1 MLKYQFGLGRKV
13 TVIVLCALL
22 FFSVCFALFASITGY
37 RMLEKQAQAKADGI
51 AEFGKGILEHL
62 MVEGKTD
69 KLERVLKSAIV
80 SPQIN
85 DVMIL
90 DKDGIITVRSTNK
103 DIGMQFKLSNL
114 PDVSA
119 ISKESFFPAVEN
131 KNHYQYVVNPVFN
144 KPKCYSCHES
154 SEKILG
160 YYVVKASMDDLLKVA
175 EEHRSLNIIITLL
188 IVIGV
193 GITII
198 LALYYVVIKPVNRL
212 ERHMNKIG
220 DAVNGSKTYDDAQF
234 SLLRESKRNDEISD
248 LEKAFNKLINRL
260 NESKA
265 KLNEMHQNQLEQADR
280 MFTVGEMAASL
291 AHEIKNPI
299 SGVIGALQIF
309 DSETQSGDAK
319 KEIIGEM
326 MSLLQRVNNAV
337 NDLLSYAR
345 PKPPVFETIDVKSP
359 INKTL
364 SLITPLQPEKKI
376 NYNVVLGD
384 ESIVICADA
393 NQLQQV
399 LFNLMLNALQA
410 MSNEGTLNVF
420 VKKKEDSVEIEVIDN
435 GAGIKP
441 ETVPFLF
448 KPFFTTKH
456 KGTGL
461 GLAISKRIIEQH
473 SGRIEIT
480 SEIGK
485 GTKAKISLPLSIGS
499 AVPPRLIKQNGK

>member
-1 MLKYQFGLGRKV
+1 MLKYKFGLGRKV
-13 TVIVLCALL
+13 VIIVLGALL
-22 FFSVCFALFASITGY
+22 FFSVCFALFAQLTGY

-62 MVEGKTD
+62 MAESKPHIL
-69 KLERVLKSAIV
+69 KRVLKSAIV
-80 SPQIN
+80 SPQIS

-90 DKDGIITVRSTNK
+90 DKDGVIAVRSTNK
-103 DIGMQFKLSNL
+103 DIGKKFKLDNI

-144 KPKCYSCHES
+144 KPKCYSCHGR

-160 YYVVKASMDDLLKVA
+160 YYIVKASMDDLLKVA
-175 EEHRSLNIIITLL
+175 QEHRFINIILTFI
-188 IVIGV
+188 IVIVV
-193 GITII
+193 GATI
-198 LALYYVVIKPVNRL
+198 LLSLYYIVIKPINRL
-212 ERHMNKIG
+212 KQHMNKIG
-220 DAVNGSKTYDDAQF
+220 DAVNGSKTYDDMQF
-234 SLLRESKRNDEISD
+234 SLTAESKRNDEISD

-260 NESKA
+260 NESKVE
-265 KLNEMHQNQLEQADR
+265 LNEMHQKQLEQADR

-345 PKPPVFETIDVKSP
+345 PKSPVFETVDVKSL

-384 ESIVICADA
+384 ESLVISADS
-393 NQLQQV
+393 NQMQQV

-410 MSNEGTLNVF
+410 MANEGSLNVF
-420 VKKKEDSVEIEVIDN
+420 VTKKENSVEIEVIDN

-441 ETVPFLF
+441 ETLPFLF

-473 SGRIEIT
+473 SGSIEIT
-480 SEIGK
+480 SEVGK
-485 GTKAKISLPLSIGS
+485 GTKAKISLPLE
-499 AVPPRLIKQNGK
+499 QNGK

>member
-1 MLKYQFGLGRKV
+1 MLKYKFGLGRKV
-13 TVIVLCALL
+13 AVIVVSALL
-22 FFSVCFALFASITGY
+22 FFSVCFAFFAHVTGY
-37 RMLEKQAQAKADGI
+37 KMLEKQAQAKADGI

-62 MVEGKTD
+62 MVEGKPHILD
-69 KLERVLKSAIV
+69 RVLRSAII

-103 DIGMQFKLSNL
+103 DIGKKFKLANL
-114 PDVSA
+114 SDVSA
-119 ISKESFFPAVEN
+119 VSKESFFPVVEN

-144 KPKCYSCHES
+144 KPNCYSCHGS
-154 SEKILG
+154 SGKILG
-160 YYVVKASMDDLLKVA
+160 YYVVKASMDDLMKVA
-175 EEHRSLNIIITLL
+175 EEHRSLNIFFTLL
-188 IVIGV
+188 IVIGI

-198 LALYYVVIKPVNRL
+198 LALYYIVIKPVNRL
-212 ERHMNKIG
+212 EWHMNKIG
-220 DAVNGSKTYDDAQF
+220 EAVNHSKTYDDTQF
-234 SLLRESKRNDEISD
+234 SQLSESKRNDEISD

-265 KLNEMHQNQLEQADR
+265 KLSEMHQNQLEQADR

-309 DSETQSGDAK
+309 DSETQSGDAR

-345 PKPPVFETIDVKSP
+345 PKPPVFETVDVNSLV
-359 INKTL
+359 NKTL

-376 NYNVVLGD
+376 NYNVVLVD
-384 ESIVICADA
+384 ESLIISADS
-393 NQLQQV
+393 NQMQQV

-420 VKKKEDSVEIEVIDN
+420 VKKSERSFGKENSVEIEVIDN

-441 ETVPFLF
+441 ETLPFLF

-473 SGRIEIT
+473 SGSIEIT
-480 SEIGK
+480 SEAGR
-485 GTKAKISLPLSIGS
+485 GTKAKISLPLE
-499 AVPPRLIKQNGK
+499 QNGKKL

>member
-1 MLKYQFGLGRKV
+1 MLKYKFGLGKKV
-13 TVIVLCALL
+13 AVIVLGALL
-22 FFSVCFALFASITGY
+22 IFSVCFALLAHITGY
-37 RMLEKQAQAKADGI
+37 RMLEKQAQAKAGGI

-62 MVEGKTD
+62 MVEGKRD
-69 KLERVLKSAIV
+69 KLKVVLKSAIV

-90 DKDGIITVRSTNK
+90 DRNGIIAVRSTNK
-103 DIGMQFKLSNL
+103 DIGKKFKLYNL

-144 KPKCYSCHES
+144 KTKCYSCHGS
-154 SEKILG
+154 SDKILG

-175 EEHRSLNIIITLL
+175 QEHRSLNIILTLI

-193 GITII
+193 GVTIL
-198 LALYYVVIKPVNRL
+198 LALYYIVIKPVNRL
-212 ERHMNKIG
+212 KLHMNKIG
-220 DAVNGSKTYDDAQF
+220 NEVNVSKTYDDTQF

-248 LEKAFNKLINRL
+248 LEKAFNKLTNRL
-260 NESKA
+260 NESKT
-265 KLNEMHQNQLEQADR
+265 KLNEMQQNQLEQADR

-319 KEIIGEM
+319 KEIIEEM

-345 PKPPVFETIDVKSP
+345 PKPPVFETIDVKSL

-364 SLITPLQPEKKI
+364 SLITPLQLEKNI
-376 NYNVVLGD
+376 NYNVVLSD
-384 ESIVICADA
+384 ESLVICADR

-410 MSNEGTLNVF
+410 MSSEGTLNII
-420 VKKKEDSVEIEVIDN
+420 VKKRESIPESFRGKENSVEIEVIDN
-435 GAGIKP
+435 GQGIKP
-441 ETVPFLF
+441 ETLPFLF

-473 SGRIEIT
+473 NGSIEIT
-480 SEIGK
+480 SELGK
-485 GTKAKISLPLSIGS
+485 GTKAKISLPLE
-499 AVPPRLIKQNGK
+499 QNGK

>member
-1 MLKYQFGLGRKV
+1 MLKYKFGLGRKV
-13 TVIVLCALL
+13 AVIVVIALL
-22 FFSVCFALFASITGY
+22 FFSLCFAFFAHVTGY
-37 RMLEKQAQAKADGI
+37 KMLEKQAQAKADGI

-62 MVEGKTD
+62 MVEGKPEI
-69 KLERVLKSAIV
+69 LNRVLKSAII

-103 DIGMQFKLSNL
+103 DIGKKFKLANL

-119 ISKESFFPAVEN
+119 ISKESFFPVVEN
-131 KNHYQYVVNPVFN
+131 KNHFQYVVNPVFN
-144 KPKCYSCHES
+144 KPECYSCHES

-175 EEHRSLNIIITLL
+175 REHRFLNITLML
-188 IVIGV
+188 VIVFGV
-193 GITII
+193 GVTIL
-198 LALYYVVIKPVNRL
+198 LALHYIIIKPVNKL
-212 ERHMNKIG
+212 KQHMNKIR
-220 DAVNGSKTYDDAQF
+220 DAVNHSETFDDTQF
-234 SLLRESKRNDEISD
+234 SLLCESKRNDEISD

-260 NESKA
+260 NESKT

-299 SGVIGALQIF
+299 SGVIGALQVF

-326 MSLLQRVNNAV
+326 MSLLKRVNNAV

-345 PKPPVFETIDVKSP
+345 PKPPVFKNVDVKSL

-364 SLITPLQPEKKI
+364 SLITPLLQDKKI
-376 NYNVVLGD
+376 NYNVVLED
-384 ESIVICADA
+384 ESLIMSADS

-410 MSNEGTLNVF
+410 MGNEGTLNIF
-420 VKKKEDSVEIEVIDN
+420 VKKKENSVEIEVIDN

-441 ETVPFLF
+441 ETLPFLF

-473 SGRIEIT
+473 SGSIGIT
-480 SEIGK
+480 SEAGK
-485 GTKAKISLPLSIGS
+485 GTKAKISLPL
-499 AVPPRLIKQNGK
+499 KQNGK

>member
-1 MLKYQFGLGRKV
+1 MLKYKFGLGRKV
-13 TVIVLCALL
+13 AVIVVSALL
-22 FFSVCFALFASITGY
+22 FFSVCFVLFAHITGY
-37 RMLEKQAQAKADGI
+37 KMLERQAQAKADGI

-62 MVEGKTD
+62 MLEGKTD
-69 KLERVLKSAIV
+69 KLDRVLKSAIV
-80 SPQIN
+80 SPQIS

-103 DIGMQFKLSNL
+103 EIGKKFKLDSL

-119 ISKESFFPAVEN
+119 VSKESFFSVVEN

-188 IVIGV
+188 IVIGI
-193 GITII
+193 GITVI
-198 LALYYVVIKPVNRL
+198 LALYYIIIKPVNRL

-220 DAVNGSKTYDDAQF
+220 EAVNHSKTFDDTQF
-234 SLLRESKRNDEISD
+234 TLLSESKRNDEISD

-265 KLNEMHQNQLEQADR
+265 KLSEMHQNQLEQADR

-319 KEIIGEM
+319 KEIIDEM
-326 MSLLQRVNNAV
+326 MFLLKRVNNAV
-337 NDLLSYAR
+337 NDLLSYAK
-345 PKPPVFETIDVKSP
+345 PKPPVFENIDVKSL

-364 SLITPLQPEKKI
+364 SLITPLLQDKKI
-376 NYNVVLGD
+376 NYNVVLED
-384 ESIVICADA
+384 ESLIISADS

-410 MSNEGTLNVF
+410 MSSEGTLEIF
-420 VKKKEDSVEIEVIDN
+420 VKRSKQSLGKRNSVEIELIDN
-435 GAGIKP
+435 GVGIKP
-441 ETVPFLF
+441 ETIPFLF

-473 SGRIEIT
+473 NGRIEIT
-480 SEIGK
+480 SEVGK
-485 GTKAKISLPLSIGS
+485 GTKVKIILPL
-499 AVPPRLIKQNGK
+499 RQNGK